1 MKKNYSSGRL
11 GGLWGGA
18 LTIKGSIVVGLLGAF
33 LAYTNIST
41 IKEAEYNLLDKNQ
54 KIETGYFQDPPGL
67 ETIWN
72 SNESGNIETFLQY
85 KKGKNLVTKVEI
97 MEDMLPKN
105 ETMVEGLK
113 ERYYDG
119 KVKGDFSDDYFEL
132 FKSSCSSEYDG
143 LNSIISNIG
152 FSVKTNEGGKNEL
165 YLNYNDGKNSY
176 SKKVSK
182 ELFKEYDNRGKLIV
196 TLEDKQK
203 TSIIEMF
210 NFLDSLYVKEN
221 NKK

>member
-1 MKKNYSSGRL
+1 MKKNYGSGRL

-18 LTIKGSIVVGLLGAF
+18 LALKGSVAVGLLGAF
-33 LAYTNIST
+33 LAYTNIGT

-72 SNESGNIETFLQY
+72 SNGSGNIETFLQY
-85 KKGKNLVTKVEI
+85 KKGKDIATKIEI
-97 MEDMLPKN
+97 MEDMLPKT

-113 ERYYDG
+113 ERYNDG

-132 FKSSCSSEYDG
+132 FKSSCSSEYAG
-143 LNSIISNIG
+143 LDSIVNNLG
-152 FSVKTNEGGKNEL
+152 FSVRVNEEGKNEL

-182 ELFKEYDNRGKLIV
+182 ELFKEYDNGGKL
-196 TLEDKQK
+196 TATSEDKQK

-210 NFLDSLYVKEN
+210 NFLDGLYGGENKE
-221 NKK
+221 